1 MRSAG
6 LTSKSDEPVVYYIT
20 QGEDGMGINAAWK
33 AEAMPLSASFDKP
46 EFDFGAGND
55 RLFGVLARASSSG

>member
-1 MRSAG
+1 
-6 LTSKSDEPVVYYIT
+6 
-20 QGEDGMGINAAWK
+20 
-33 AEAMPLSASFDKP
+33 MPLSASFDKP